1 MRHSF
6 DDDTFVVGDASLK
19 PSRLQLWLES
29 LTDRL
34 RQRRWPWRRGSD
46 VIPVQVDLVGDSGL
60 RQRLSAAPSPAVN
73 PFLRGI
79 PADQDP
85 SQATIDASMAHTPAT
100 GALTEP
106 WSFREAV
113 VLRPTGRSSRV
124 LLYTALGFTGA
135 GLLWLV
141 VAPLNQTVAVQG
153 KLEPDSKVK
162 TIQTPVQGV
171 VDAVLVEEG
180 ETVKAGQVL
189 LRFDLSDAESKLKAA
204 ETVRSKLLDENRI
217 YAVALGDRQATAG
230 LTLNQQAQLRNQ
242 AADLI
247 SRREAAQEELARSQ
261 ARLAGYRDALATATN
276 IAARY
281 EQLARTGA
289 VSEVQKLE
297 TQAKVDELRSNV
309 EQERR
314 EQARLKAALR
324 SSTAGPNAEYRGK
337 IETNL
342 RQVAELDRQIRE
354 AKLQLQYGELRAP
367 ASGTVFDLDA
377 RRGSVAQAAQPLL
390 KVVPNDA
397 LQAKV
402 YVPSSAIGFIH
413 AGQSADISLDTFPA
427 SDYGRLEAQLV
438 RVGSD
443 ALTPEKQKEALGT
456 EAAGLHYP
464 AVLQLSRQTLQA
476 GSRTIPLQPGMG
488 LTADIHLRQR
498 RMINVVAG
506 FFEDKLRSLERMR

>member
-1 MRHSF
+1 MAHQF
-6 DDDTFVVGDASLK
+6 DDDTFVVGSANVA
-19 PSRLQLWLES
+19 PSRLQRALEAI
-29 LTDRL
+29 TDRL
-34 RQRRWPWRRGSD
+34 RATRWPWRRGGD
-46 VIPVQVDLVGDSGL
+46 VIPVQVDLVGDTGV
-60 RQRLSAAPSPAVN
+60 RQRLSGTPAPGMN
-73 PFLRGI
+73 PFLKGN
-79 PADQDP
+79 PEELDP
-85 SQATIDASMAHTPAT
+85 RTATVDSAPPAT
-100 GALTEP
+100 AGGALTEP

-135 GLLWLV
+135 SVLWLV

-189 LRFDLSDAESKLKAA
+189 LRFDLSDAQSKLKAA
-204 ETVRSKLLDENRI
+204 ETVRSKLVDENRI

-230 LTLNQQAQLRNQ
+230 LTANQQAQLRNQ
-242 AADLI
+242 AADLL
-247 SRREAAQEELARSQ
+247 SRRQAAEQDLARSQ
-261 ARLAGYRDALATATN
+261 ARLAGYRQALATATN
-276 IAARY
+276 IAKRY
-281 EQLARTGA
+281 DQLARTGA

-297 TQAKVDELRSNV
+297 TQAKVDELESNV
-309 EQERR
+309 QQELR
-314 EQARLKAALR
+314 EQARLGAALR
-324 SSTAGPNAEYRGK
+324 SSTAGPNAEYRGR

-342 RQVAELDRQIRE
+342 RQIADLDRQIRE
-354 AKLQLQYGELRAP
+354 ARLQLQYSELKAP

-390 KVVPNDA
+390 KVVPNDG
-397 LQAKV
+397 LRAKV

-413 AGQSADISLDTFPA
+413 TGQQADLSLDTFPA
-427 SDYGRLEAQLV
+427 ADYGRLEATVV

-443 ALTPEKQKEALGT
+443 ALTPDKQKEALGT

-464 AVLQLSRQTLQA
+464 AVLELSRQSLQA
-476 GSRTIPLQPGMG
+476 GKRRIPLQPGMG

-498 RMINVVAG
+498 RMINVVTG